1 MMMNVLVCEQPHRL
15 VLSRA
20 EIPSR
25 GEDEVLIRVRRVGIC
40 GTDMH
45 IVRGHQPFLSYPR
58 VMGHELAGEVVEAPA
73 GSPLSKDDAV
83 YVMPYLSCDHC
94 APCRKGLTNCCQNIQ
109 VLGVHRD
116 GALAEYLAVPQRFVC
131 KAEGI
136 TLDEAAMAEFLSI
149 GAHAVRRAVVK
160 TGERALVVGAGPIG
174 MAAALFAHAD
184 GAKVCVVDN
193 RADRIAFCAQHLG
206 ADHALL
212 VSDRLKD
219 ELLQFS
225 GGDLFDVVFDATG
238 NAQAMSAGFDYV
250 AHGGRYVFLS
260 IVSDRISF
268 SDPDFHRREMTL
280 MASRNAT
287 LADFDRVVRAMREGK
302 VPTHA
307 LNTHRTRLDTVAEV
321 LPIWMLPETGVI
333 KGIVEC

>member
-1 MMMNVLVCEQPHRL
+1 MMNVLVCERPDRL
-15 VLSRA
+15 VLARKA
-20 EIPSR
+20 IPTR
-25 GEDEVLIRVRRVGIC
+25 NDDDVLIRVRRVGIC

-45 IVRGHQPFLSYPR
+45 IVRGTQPYLSYPR
-58 VMGHELAGEVVEAPA
+58 VMGHELAGEVVEAPSQSALRA
-73 GSPLSKDDAV
+73 GDLAF
-83 YVMPYLSCDHC
+83 VMPYMSCGHC

-136 TLDEAAMAEFLSI
+136 SLDDAAMIEFLAI
-149 GAHAVRRAVVK
+149 GAHAVRRAAIES
-160 TGERALVVGAGPIG
+160 GERALVVGAGPIG
-174 MAAALFAHAD
+174 MAAALFAQAN
-184 GAKVCVVDN
+184 GARVCVVDS
-193 RADRIAFCAQHLG
+193 RADRIEFCRQHLG
-206 ADHALL
+206 VPETLL
-212 VSDRLKD
+212 VSARLKD
-219 ELLQFS
+219 ELSALT
-225 GGDLFDVVFDATG
+225 GADMFDAVFDATG
-238 NAQAMSAGFDYV
+238 NAAAMSAGFDYV

-287 LADFDRVVRAMREGK
+287 LVDFERVVDAMRQGR
-302 VPTHA
+302 VPTRA
-307 LNTHRTRLDTVAEV
+307 LNTHRTRLDQLADV
-321 LPIWMLPETGVI
+321 LPQWMLPQTGVI

>member
-1 MMMNVLVCEQPHRL
+1 
-15 VLSRA
+15 
-20 EIPSR
+20 
-25 GEDEVLIRVRRVGIC
+25 
-40 GTDMH
+40 MH
-45 IVRGHQPFLSYPR
+45 IVRGVQPFLTYPR
-58 VMGHELAGEVVEAPA
+58 VMGHELAGEVVEAPP
-73 GSPLSKDDAV
+73 GSAFRKDDPV
-83 YVMPYLSCDHC
+83 YVMPYFSCGRC
-94 APCRKGLTNCCQNIQ
+94 AACRKGLTNCCQNIS

-116 GALAEYLAVPQRFVC
+116 GALTEYLAVPQRFVC

-136 TLDEAAMAEFLSI
+136 SLDEAAMAEFLSI
-149 GAHAVRRAVVK
+149 GAHAVRRAAVK
-160 TGERALVVGAGPIG
+160 PDERALVVGAGPIG

-184 GAKVCVVDN
+184 GANVCVVDS
-193 RADRIAFCAQHLG
+193 RADRVAFCRKHLG

-219 ELLQFS
+219 ELTEIS
-225 GGDLFDVVFDATG
+225 GGDLFDAVFDATG

-287 LADFDRVVRAMREGK
+287 MTDFDRVVSAMRAGQ
-302 VPTHA
+302 VPTQA
-307 LNTHRTRLDTVAEV
+307 LNTHRTRLDTLAEV
-321 LPIWMLPETGVI
+321 LPTWMLPETGVI